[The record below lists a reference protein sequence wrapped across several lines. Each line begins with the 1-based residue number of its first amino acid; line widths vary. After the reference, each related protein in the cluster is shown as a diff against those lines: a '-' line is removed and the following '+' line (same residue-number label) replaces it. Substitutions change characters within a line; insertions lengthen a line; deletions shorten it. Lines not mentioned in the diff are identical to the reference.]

1 LGDEESIAA
10 FVPVK
15 EFDDRHLVVM
25 ASQNGIIKKTVL
37 SAFSNP
43 RRGGINAMNIPKDD
57 NLIEVKITDGTRDI
71 VLATREGQAIRF
83 PEDKVRNMGR
93 AAYGVKGV
101 TLAKKD
107 RVIGMVVVKRD
118 STLLSVTENGFGKRT
133 DIADYRVTNRGGKGV
148 INIKTTERN
157 GKVVDIKEVLT
168 DDELMLITQKGIIIR
183 QPVGQIKTIGRATQ
197 GVKLINLDPGDKL
210 VDVARVVTG
219 EVNNNA
225 NQNAGDKEE

>member
-1 LGDEESIAA
+1 
-10 FVPVK
+10 
-15 EFDDRHLVVM
+15 
-25 ASQNGIIKKTVL
+25 
-37 SAFSNP
+37 
-43 RRGGINAMNIPKDD
+43 
-57 NLIEVKITDGTRDI
+57 
-71 VLATREGQAIRF
+71 
-83 PEDKVRNMGR
+83 MGR
-93 AAYGVKGV
+93 TAYGVKGV

-118 STLLSVTENGFGKRT
+118 ATLLSVTENGFGKRT
-133 DIADYRVTNRGGKGV
+133 NIADYRVTNRGGKGV

-197 GVKLINLDPGDKL
+197 GVKLINLDAGDKL

-225 NQNAGDKEE
+225 NQED